1 MQPPNDDIQLN
12 LMLAEYAQLHGGKLF
27 VIGGGLF
34 AVFAVGPNHVQQL
47 AVCGTITLPF
57 QELNREHIISIDLV
71 DMDGKAVMVTTPMG
85 EQPFK
90 IEGKLN
96 AGLPPLLPRGASLP
110 TPFAVLF
117 SLPVQPGAF
126 QFRAFIDG
134 NERTMLKLP
143 FTVLAAPPGTV
154 PGAQ

>member
-1 MQPPNDDIQLN
+1 VQPLSDDIQLN

-27 VIGGGLF
+27 IVGGGLF
-34 AVFAVGPNHVQQL
+34 AVFAVGPNAVQQL

-57 QELNREHIISIDLV
+57 QELNREHIITITLV
-71 DMDGKAVMVTTPMG
+71 DMDEHPVMVTTPMG

-96 AGLPPLLPRGASLP
+96 ATLPPLLPRGTSLP
-110 TPFAVLF
+110 MPFAVLF
-117 SLPVQPGAF
+117 SLPIQPGSF
-126 QFRAFIDG
+126 YFRAVIDS
-134 NERTMLKLP
+134 NERSLLRLP
-143 FTVLAAPPGTV
+143 FTVLAAPPGMV

>member
-1 MQPPNDDIQLN
+1 
-12 LMLAEYAQLHGGKLF
+12 MLAEYAQLHGGKLF